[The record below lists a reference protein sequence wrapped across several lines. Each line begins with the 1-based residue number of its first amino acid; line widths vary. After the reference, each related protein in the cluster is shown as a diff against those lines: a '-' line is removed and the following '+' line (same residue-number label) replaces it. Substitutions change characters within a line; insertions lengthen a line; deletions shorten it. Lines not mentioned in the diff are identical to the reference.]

1 MGLFSKRVKRYL
13 TFAAG
18 LFECF
23 GFAGVIYGWASLVFV
38 LKTEEYFSDLCV
50 PLDNTSDTGVRND
63 TVGCEM
69 QDQRFSLVFTI
80 ASSALNLS
88 AFPSGFLFDYFGTM
102 VTRILGISL
111 YTTGMLMIAF
121 STAASA
127 VLLFPALLLIALG
140 GIPILITNIQV
151 GNLFRKRRSTII
163 TLYHGAFDSSA
174 VVFLLVK
181 LLYEAGLSLM
191 SMFLFISCLS
201 SIHILRTIFLL
212 PRRHIPYPLPEGYTY
227 GFSCEKIGLQSFS
240 FEEATVSQRQP
251 HHGGEAR
258 EVAKNERQ
266 EKMKGDRGESLEV
279 AEGNRG
285 KKQEETEVIDS
296 VNPQPNGPEDS
307 EGTEEV
313 IPSFRSCI
321 FSKIFFTHLLWLSII
336 LLRHNLF
343 IGTLNPRLTLLAS
356 GDTEQVSR
364 VTNGFAYTQLFGI
377 FCAPWNGLI
386 IEWQKRKNR
395 QAEAASDSDAA
406 QRLADLK
413 LAVLSLVITGTMSTL
428 FSVCAAIPV
437 IEVQYLTFVLEVIN
451 RAFMFG
457 SNATFVTMGFPPC
470 HFGKIYGLALAIA
483 AAFSLLQIPFVTLI
497 QGPLQGNP
505 LYLDIIFIVLVVLTY
520 VHPINIYLH
529 CQREYRHRG
538 AVKPFTVDLPG
549 LGEQEH
555 QTVSNH

>member
-1 MGLFSKRVKRYL
+1 MGLLSKRVKRHL

-18 LFECF
+18 IFECF

-63 TVGCEM
+63 TVSCEM

-80 ASSALNLS
+80 ASFALSLSAL
-88 AFPSGFLFDYFGTM
+88 PSGFLFDYFGTM

-121 STAASA
+121 STAVSA
-127 VLLFPALLLIALG
+127 GLLFPALLLVAVG
-140 GIPILITNIQV
+140 GITFLITNMQV

-163 TLYHGAFDSSA
+163 TLYNGAFDSSA

-181 LLYEAGLSLM
+181 VLYEAGLSLM

-212 PRRHIPYPLPEGYTY
+212 PRRHIPYPRPKGYTY
-227 GFSCEKIGLQSFS
+227 GFSCEKIGLESFS
-240 FEEATVSQRQP
+240 FEEATASQRQP

-258 EVAKNERQ
+258 EVAENERQ

-285 KKQEETEVIDS
+285 KKQEETEVIDNM
-296 VNPQPNGPEDS
+296 NPQPNGPEDS

-321 FSKIFFTHLLWLSII
+321 FSKIFFTHLFWLSIM

-343 IGTLNPRLTLLAS
+343 IGTLNPMLTLLAS
-356 GDTEQVSR
+356 GDTEQVSSA
-364 VTNGFAYTQLFGI
+364 TNGFAFTQLFGI
-377 FCAPWNGLI
+377 FCAPWNGLLMD
-386 IEWQKRKNR
+386 WQKRKNR
-395 QAEAASDSDAA
+395 QAEAASDSADS

-413 LAVLSLVITGTMSTL
+413 LMVPSLVITITQCVL

-437 IEVQYLTFVLEVIN
+437 IEVQYLTFVLQVIN
-451 RAFMFG
+451 RAFLFG
-457 SNATFVTMGFPPC
+457 GYATFVAIAFPPC
-470 HFGKIYGLALAIA
+470 HFGKIYGLGLAIA
-483 AAFSLLQIPFVTLI
+483 AVVTVLQYPCFTLV

-505 LYLDIIFIVLVVLTY
+505 LYLNIGLIVLVVLTY

-529 CQREYRHRG
+529 CQREYRLRG
-538 AVKPFTVDLPG
+538 AVKPSRVDLPG

-555 QTVSNH
+555 QTVNDL